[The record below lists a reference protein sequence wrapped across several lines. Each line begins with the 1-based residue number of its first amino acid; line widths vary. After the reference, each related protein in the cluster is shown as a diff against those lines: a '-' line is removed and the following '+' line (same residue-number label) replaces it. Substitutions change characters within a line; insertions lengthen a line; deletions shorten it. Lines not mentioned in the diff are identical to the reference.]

1 VGRTSGSATHPQPQH
16 ISRTMHVLAALRNV
30 RGTPQQHLATLQFNS
45 DASHARPRPQYGR
58 STLIQHQHNPG
69 KQFHWQAGTQKSQSH
84 SNSMYIVYNSSHQV
98 ASTCSTTLSQ
108 GEPHGAKLHSGM
120 CMYNMVVAGAYGD
133 PCTPASLQ
141 AQKHTCAQ
149 CDTTYLEQSG
159 ASAERR
165 PSNQPELQRWC
176 QLLPP
181 QCLEYVQEGLPP
193 QQNIT
198 VRYVPASDTV

>member
-1 VGRTSGSATHPQPQH
+1 
-16 ISRTMHVLAALRNV
+16 MHVLAALRNV
-30 RGTPQQHLATLQFNS
+30 RGTPQQHLATLRFNS
-45 DASHARPRPQYGR
+45 DASHARPRPQHGR

-69 KQFHWQAGTQKSQSH
+69 EQFHWQAGTQKSQSH
-84 SNSMYIVYNSSHQV
+84 TNGMYIVHNSCHQV

-108 GEPHGAKLHSGM
+108 AEPHGAKLHSGM

-133 PCTPASLQ
+133 PCTPARRKSI
-141 AQKHTCAQ
+141 HVHNV
-149 CDTTYLEQSG
+149 TTYLEQRG

-181 QCLEYVQEGLPP
+181 QCLEYVQEG
-193 QQNIT
+193 
-198 VRYVPASDTV
+198 